1 MTSTV
6 GGSAG
11 AETDVGPD
19 IAAAAGTKR
28 GGWTSVCDFSD
39 LWPNIGVCTLVGGRQ
54 IAIFLI
60 GETLYAL
67 DNHDPASGANVLS
80 RGIVG
85 DVKGECV
92 IASPLYKHHYSLVS
106 GRCLEDSA
114 KSVNVYPVR
123 VLDARVWVNAEPQ
136 QKPAAARRRRLVV
149 IGNGMA
155 GMRTVEELLE
165 LAPDR
170 YDITVFGAEPHTNY
184 NRILLSPLLA
194 GDKSTSE
201 IFLNTPEWYTER
213 HIALHCGD
221 PVVAIDRRRRV
232 VRSGKGV
239 EIPYERLLVATGS
252 TPIMLPIP
260 GKDLPGVVTFRD
272 LADVDAM
279 LESARRYKTA
289 VVVGG
294 GLLGLEAASALIRRG
309 MKVTVV
315 HLFDTLMERQL
326 DAAAAALLRT
336 SLESRGLEFKMPAKT
351 TAIIGELRV
360 GAVRFD
366 DGGELAADLVVM
378 ATGVRPNIELAS
390 GAGLRCERGILV
402 DDTLQTYDPSIYAV
416 GECVQHRNRTFGLVA
431 PLWEQARVCAVHLAE
446 LGVSR
451 YRGTLPA
458 TQLKV
463 AGIELYSAGDF
474 GAADGNETLVM
485 QDHRNGIYKRLVI
498 RDNRLRGAVLY
509 GDSRLGSW
517 YFELMSAGQ
526 DIAGLRDTLLF
537 GPQQA
542 SV

>member
-1 MTSTV
+1 MTSPLEISGAV
-6 GGSAG
+6 SAG
-11 AETDVGPD
+11 AGQAR
-19 IAAAAGTKR
+19 I
-28 GGWTSVCDFSD
+28 GWSSVCDFTE
-39 LWPNIGVCTLVGGRQ
+39 LWPNIGVCARVNGRQ
-54 IAIFLI
+54 IAIFLV
-60 GETLYAL
+60 GDTLYAL
-67 DNHDPASGANVLS
+67 DNYDPASGANVLS

-106 GRCLEDSA
+106 GRCLEDPA

-123 VLDARVWVNAEPQ
+123 VLDGRVWVNAEPQ
-136 QKPAAARRRRLVV
+136 QQPASARRRRLVV

-201 IFLNTPEWYTER
+201 IFLNTPEWYAER
-213 HIALHCGD
+213 RIALHCGD

-232 VRSGKGV
+232 VRSAKGV
-239 EIPYERLLVATGS
+239 EVPYDRLLMATGS
-252 TPIMLPIP
+252 TPVMLPIP

-289 VVVGG
+289 VVIGG
-294 GLLGLEAASALIRRG
+294 GLLGLEAASALVRRG

-315 HLFDTLMERQL
+315 HLVETLMERQL

-336 SLESRGLEFKMPAKT
+336 SLEGRGIEFKMPAKT
-351 TAIIGELRV
+351 AAIIGESRV
-360 GAVRFD
+360 RAVRFD
-366 DGGELAADLVVM
+366 DSGELAADLVIM
-378 ATGVRPNIELAS
+378 AIGVRPNIELAT

-402 DDTLQTYDPSIYAV
+402 DDNLQTFDPGIYAV

-431 PLWEQARVCAVHLAE
+431 PLWEQARVCAIHLAE

-451 YRGTLPA
+451 YRGTLTA

-474 GAADGNETLVM
+474 GAAAGTEALVL

-509 GDSRLGSW
+509 GDAKHGAW
-517 YFELMSAGQ
+517 YFDLISAGQ
-526 DIAGLRDTLLF
+526 DIGSLRDKLLF
-537 GPQQA
+537 GPEHADQA
-542 SV
+542 VSSA